1 MNCKK
6 KKIAPPLK
14 KIQKQKQQNILLYLH
29 FLDSSLNAVAHFIPC
44 ANVYVLINIRMNVP
58 VHPPMSQLNQKR
70 SNICGLY
77 VATILKSINQQ
88 TGLLIQERKTQKKH

>member
-6 KKIAPPLK
+6 KIASPPQK
-14 KIQKQKQQNILLYLH
+14 KIQTKHSFISA
-29 FLDSSLNAVAHFIPC
+29 FLSDSFLIAVAHFIPS

-70 SNICGLY
+70 SNICGLHA
-77 VATILKSINQQ
+77 ATILKSINQQ
-88 TGLLIQERKTQKKH
+88 TGLLIQERKKKH